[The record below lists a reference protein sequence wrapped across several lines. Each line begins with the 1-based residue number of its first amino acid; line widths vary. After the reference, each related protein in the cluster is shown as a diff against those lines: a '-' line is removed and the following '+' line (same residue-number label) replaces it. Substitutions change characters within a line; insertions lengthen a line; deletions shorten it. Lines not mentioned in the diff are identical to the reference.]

1 MILLHTP
8 SISSTYQKNSEL
20 VSCFFRKFV
29 KEQWKGRRAPTIQE
43 EDNLLKNAV
52 PDFISWFRT
61 KVPSNLPRFNFEIPL
76 CS

>member
-1 MILLHTP
+1 M
-8 SISSTYQKNSEL
+8 
-20 VSCFFRKFV
+20 
-29 KEQWKGRRAPTIQE
+29 APTIQD